1 MELRHL
7 DVLIAIAEAGSFTAG
22 ADRLHT
28 VQSNV
33 SEQLRQLERDLGAP
47 LLIRSRRGAVPTEFG
62 EVVLERARRI
72 RAEVDAMLAD
82 VSMLRGLE
90 VGHSSI
96 GVIGTASKWLV
107 PALLAHVEE
116 RAPGVQL
123 RVTEGPSERLVQ
135 AVAVAELAMAVVTE
149 PVHDARLDV
158 EHLRDEA
165 LVAVVRRRARFRREP
180 VALVE
185 LAERRLI
192 LPPRGNPL
200 RDEIE
205 DAAARAEVAL
215 DVPIEVDGVRL
226 INDLVAAGQG
236 VSILPQTA
244 APRDVPS
251 VRDVPIA
258 DLPPRRLALVQARN
272 AYLSLADQAVRDGIV
287 RTVAQASPG
296 GRAARS

>member
-7 DVLIAIAEAGSFTAG
+7 DVLVAVAESGSFTA
-22 ADRLHT
+22 AAERLHT

-33 SEQLRQLERDLGAP
+33 SEQVRQLERDIGVP
-47 LLIRSRRGAVPTEFG
+47 LLIRSRKGAATTEFG

-72 RAEVDAMLAD
+72 RAEIDAMLAD

-90 VGHSSI
+90 GGHSSI

-107 PALLAHVEE
+107 PALLAYLEE
-116 RAPGVQL
+116 SAPGVRL
-123 RVTEGPSERLVQ
+123 RVTEGASERLIQ
-135 AVAVAELAMAVVTE
+135 DVAGAELALAVVTE
-149 PVHDARLDV
+149 PVSDARLAV
-158 EHLRDEA
+158 THLRDEA
-165 LVAVVRRRARFRREP
+165 LVAVVRRGARFKREP
-180 VALVE
+180 VPLQE
-185 LAERRLI
+185 LAERRMI

-205 DAAARAEVAL
+205 DTAAEQGL
-215 DVPIEVDGVRL
+215 TLNVPIEVEGVRL

-251 VRDVPIA
+251 VRDIGIA
-258 DLPPRRLALVQARN
+258 DLPPRRLALVYSRN
-272 AYLSLADQAVRDGIV
+272 AYLSLADEAVREAIV
-287 RTVAQASPG
+287 HTVAQAMPRG
-296 GRAARS
+296 KGTR